1 MNNNVTVTAMLK
13 FVFAD
18 DCELSPAEFM
28 EDIIDRIR
36 RGEYIP
42 SELVDLQVMQIDK
55 GEMYAKGR

>member
-18 DCELSPAEFM
+18 DCELTPAEFM
-28 EDIIDRIR
+28 DDVIDRIR

-42 SELVDLQVMQIDK
+42 SELVDLQVMQIEKDDVYTK
-55 GEMYAKGR
+55 G